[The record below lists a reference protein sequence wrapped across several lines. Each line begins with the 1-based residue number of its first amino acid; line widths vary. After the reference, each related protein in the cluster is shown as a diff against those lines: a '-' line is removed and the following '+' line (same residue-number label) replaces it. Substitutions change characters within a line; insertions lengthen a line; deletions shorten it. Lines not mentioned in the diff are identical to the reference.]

1 MSSPSNPNHSER
13 PAWEVIAQ
21 QKRKERASKVPRE
34 WLLPESVTSNK
45 TSSPISLLHSS
56 GLLSQRELELTSPQ
70 KYDATSLLQVLA
82 NEKITS
88 TELVTAFCKRAAIA
102 HQLTNCL
109 TEILF
114 DEAIARAKALD
125 EDFKKTGKT
134 VGPLHGLPITF
145 KDSYNIKGYDN
156 SIGITSR
163 CFTPADRNSL
173 LYDILTEY
181 GAIVIAKTA
190 VPQTMLNA
198 DTDSI
203 VFGRTVNPYNRDFG
217 VAGSTGGEGAL
228 IALGGS
234 TLGIG
239 SDGAGSV
246 RMPAAVNGVV
256 GYKPS
261 GYRLPLDGARIL
273 GAGVIGTTTFG
284 PVTVTGFLGRSV
296 RDVQFFARLSA
307 DAKPWEKDCFLY
319 PHPWQSLPL
328 PVASR
333 LRIGVWASNGFL
345 HLHPPVE
352 RGLQVAQERLRQ
364 AGVELVEFNGPDIS
378 DVWELQKEW
387 TELQDMS
394 YLRELLSTE
403 PHTEIVKATAIITK
417 KTPPPPP
424 TVEYIHSMNA
434 RISTLVRAMHEA
446 WNREGKPL
454 DALLWVT
461 APHTAVPFDKYTY
474 LGFTGLFN
482 VIDWPAM
489 ALPLNMFAN
498 KAIDKKVPISPF
510 NDLDAEIHD
519 LYDEDSFHGL
529 PLAVHLIGRR
539 FEDEKLLVVSE
550 VVHDIIKS
558 TEHRPKL

>member
-1 MSSPSNPNHSER
+1 MSFSSDSSQGES
-13 PAWEVIAQ
+13 PAWEAITQ
-21 QKRKERASKVPRE
+21 QKRKERASKIPAD

-45 TSSPISLLHSS
+45 SSPPISLLHSC
-56 GLLSQRELELTSPQ
+56 GLLSPRELDLTSPE
-70 KYDATSLLQVLA
+70 KHDATSLLQELA
-82 NEKITS
+82 NGKITS

-114 DEAIARAKALD
+114 TEAVARAKTLD
-125 EDFKKTGKT
+125 ELFKKTEKT

-145 KDSYNIKGYDN
+145 KDSYNIKGHDT
-156 SIGITSR
+156 SIGITAR
-163 CFTPADRNSL
+163 CFAPEDKNSL

-181 GAIVIAKTA
+181 GAIVIAKTT

-203 VFGRTVNPYNRDFG
+203 VFGRTVNPYNANFG

-228 IALGGS
+228 LALGGS

-273 GAGVIGTTTFG
+273 GAGVMGTTTFG

-296 RDVQFFARLSA
+296 RDLQFFARLSA
-307 DAKPWEKDCFLY
+307 DAKPWEKDPFLY

-328 PVASR
+328 PTAKQ
-333 LRIGVWASNGFL
+333 LRIGVWSSNGFL
-345 HLHPPVE
+345 HLLPPVA
-352 RGLQVAQERLRQ
+352 RGFQVAQDRLQ
-364 AGVELVEFNGPDIS
+364 GAGIELVEFNGPDIS
-378 DVWELQKEW
+378 NVWELQKEW

-394 YLRELLSTE
+394 YLRELLSKE

-434 RISTLVRAMHEA
+434 RISTLVRGMHEA
-446 WNREGKPL
+446 WNSGGKPL

-482 VIDWPAM
+482 LIDWPAM
-489 ALPLNMFAN
+489 ALPLNMFAD
-498 KAIDKKVPISPF
+498 KAIDKKVPIAPF
-510 NDLDAEIHD
+510 NDLDAEIQD

-529 PLAVHLIGRR
+529 PLAVHLIGQR
-539 FEDEKLLVVSE
+539 FEDEKLLAVSE

-558 TEHRPKL
+558 MEYPARI